1 MSHCFQKMS
10 RVITDVCVREC
21 VCVRVC
27 VCVRERVCACVCVCE
42 RERVCV
48 CACVYI
54 SAHVCLYETFE
65 RAPGERKRILG
76 LLDVFHFPSPLP
88 TCDVTYP
95 GSKTLLPSYYCAK
108 YCNDM

>member
-1 MSHCFQKMS
+1 MSHCFKKMS

-21 VCVRVC
+21 ACVCERECAYAC
-27 VCVRERVCACVCVCE
+27 VCVRERE
-42 RERVCV
+42 SV

-88 TCDVTYP
+88 
-95 GSKTLLPSYYCAK
+95 
-108 YCNDM
+108 M